1 MVEET
6 VAVQKVEYLD
16 LGTVDG
22 RTRLDA
28 MLAAGWRYVA
38 SIPNPNEPG
47 KTLLILEGQMTIA
60 ERQRRLKQ
68 LGADGPR
75 VRQSMR

>member
-1 MVEET
+1 MGEK

-28 MLAAGWRYVA
+28 LLAAGWRYVA
-38 SIPNPNEPG
+38 AIPNPNEPG
-47 KTLLILEGQMTIA
+47 KTLLILEGQMTTA
-60 ERQRRLKQ
+60 EHQRRLRQ
-68 LGADGPR
+68 LGADGSR
-75 VRQSMR
+75 VRQSIR